1 MCQKKCTFMLAKRK
15 EIYNMVSMKKQYEDE
30 NIDALLKE
38 FNIETDDNE
47 NVEIATMDE
56 IEELEIFNQ

>member
-1 MCQKKCTFMLAKRK
+1 MLAKRK